1 MSERIR
7 KLFSEYH
14 GKYDGANH
22 IYSLG
27 IDISWRK
34 EAVKEAMLDKRS
46 FNILDVATGTADV
59 AIMLAEEAMRHGKR
73 VEITGMDFNN
83 EMLKTGREKVARKN
97 LGNISLFK
105 GDALSMD
112 FADSS
117 YDLATCAFALR
128 NFDDLR
134 SFFKELHRVLKKN
147 GKFVI
152 LEMGNPDDPVRR
164 AVFQFYFGVLMR
176 PLGYIIGID
185 AYKWLLHSITHF
197 DKKSAVRML
206 KEEGFRSVK
215 TRELAMGVGFL
226 ITGTK

>member
-14 GKYDGANH
+14 GKYDSANH

-34 EAVKEAMLDKRS
+34 EAVKEAMLNKRS

-59 AIMLAEEAMRHGKR
+59 AIMLAEEAMRNGRR
-73 VEITGMDFNN
+73 VEITGIDFNN
-83 EMLKTGREKVARKN
+83 EMLKTGRKKVARKN
-97 LGNISLFK
+97 LGNISLLQ
-105 GDALSMD
+105 GDALSMGL
-112 FADSS
+112 ADSS
-117 YDLATCAFALR
+117 YDVATCAFALR

-134 SFFKELHRVLKKN
+134 VFFKELHRVLRKN

-152 LEMGNPDDPVRR
+152 LEMGNPDDPVLR

-176 PLGYIIGID
+176 PLGYIMGID
-185 AYKWLLHSITHF
+185 AYKWLLYSITRF

-206 KEEGFRSVK
+206 KDEGFRGVK